1 MLKRNLV
8 ANYFGQGW
16 RAVMSLAF
24 IPIYIK
30 YLGVEAYGLIGI
42 FGILISALGLLDLGM
57 KPALGR
63 EMARYTG
70 GAHNEQSIWNLL
82 RSVEVVSSVI
92 VTLVALAI
100 WLTSNWLATSWVKAQ
115 TLPPNVVAQAFAI
128 MGFVAAMQFFES
140 IYSSSLAGLQRQV
153 IENVIICFTSTI
165 RGLGAVGVLVWISP
179 TTQAFFIWQAT
190 CSCISLLVYATVVY
204 QSLPSPPNPARF
216 SIVALVS
223 VWRFASGMLV
233 LTVLGLLLTQL
244 DKALLS
250 RMLTL
255 DSFGY
260 YALASSVVTGSLVVL
275 AGPIRAAY
283 YPRFNQLIVMGDTAG
298 IHSAYHQSAQLVTV
312 TVGSAT
318 ALLFFFS
325 EQILLLWTSNPEL
338 SQRVAPI
345 MAVLA
350 LGTFLNSLMWVPYQM
365 QLAYGWTSLTV
376 LTNSI
381 AVAILVP
388 ALFITVPIYGA
399 IAAAWIWV
407 ILNSSYCLIG
417 VHFMYRKI
425 LKTEK
430 RAWYIEDVIIPTSAI
445 AATTLLLKMVFPDL
459 TTGISG
465 VLLLGMILTA
475 TLTASGLASKLLRTR
490 AVALVMRVWRSAPLW
505 CILIPDRYRP
515 GPAQRPAKGEGKT
528 TL

>member
-1 MLKRNLV
+1 MLKRNLI

-24 IPIYIK
+24 VPIYIK
-30 YLGVEAYGLIGI
+30 YLGIEAYGLIGI
-42 FGILISALGLLDLGM
+42 FAILISTLGLLDLGM

-70 GAHNEQSIWNLL
+70 GTHNEQSIWNLL
-82 RSVEVVSSVI
+82 RSVEIISSVI
-92 VTLVALAI
+92 VTIVALTI
-100 WLTSNWLATSWVKAQ
+100 WLVSNWLATSWVKAQ
-115 TLPPNVVAQAFAI
+115 TLPTPVVAQAFAI
-128 MGFVAAMQFFES
+128 MGLVAAMQFFES

-153 IENVIICFTSTI
+153 IQNVIVCFISTI
-165 RGLGAVGVLVWISP
+165 RGLGAVAVLVWISP
-179 TTQAFFIWQAT
+179 TTQAFFMWQAI
-190 CSCISLLVYATVVY
+190 CSCISLLVHATVVY
-204 QSLPSPPNPARF
+204 QSLPSPPTPARF
-216 SIVALVS
+216 SKMALIS

-233 LTVLGLLLTQL
+233 ITVLGLLLTQV

-260 YALASSVVTGSLVVL
+260 YALASSVVAGSLVVL
-275 AGPIRAAY
+275 AGPITAAY

-312 TVGSAT
+312 IVGSAT
-318 ALLFFFS
+318 AMLFFFS

-338 SQRVAPI
+338 SRRVAPI

-350 LGTFLNSLMWVPYQM
+350 LGTFLNCLMWVPYQI

-376 LTNSI
+376 ITNSI

-388 ALFITVPIYGA
+388 ALFVMVPIYGG

-407 ILNSSYCLIG
+407 ILNGSYCLIG
-417 VHFMYRKI
+417 VHFMYRRI

-430 RAWYIEDVIIPTSAI
+430 WAWYIQDVIIPASAI
-445 AATTLLLKMVFPDL
+445 AATTLLLKMVFPAL
-459 TTGISG
+459 STGISG
-465 VLLLGMILTA
+465 VLLLGVVLIA
-475 TLTASGLASKLLRTR
+475 TLTASGLTSRILRTR
-490 AVALVMRVWRSAPLW
+490 AVALVMRIWGSAH
-505 CILIPDRYRP
+505 Y
-515 GPAQRPAKGEGKT
+515 GAF
-528 TL
+528 

>member
-1 MLKRNLV
+1 MLKRNLL
-8 ANYFGQGW
+8 ANYFGQGC

-24 IPIYIK
+24 VPIYIK
-30 YLGVEAYGLIGI
+30 YLGIEAYGLIGI
-42 FGILISALGLLDLGM
+42 FAILISALGLLDLGM

-82 RSVEVVSSVI
+82 RSVEIISIVI
-92 VTLVALAI
+92 VTIVALAI
-100 WLTSNWLATSWVKAQ
+100 WLISNWLATSWVKVQ
-115 TLPPNVVAQAFAI
+115 TLPTPAVAQAFAI
-128 MGFVAAMQFFES
+128 MGLVAAMQFLES

-153 IENVIICFTSTI
+153 IQNVIVCFISTI
-165 RGLGAVGVLVWISP
+165 RGLGAVGVLIWISP
-179 TTQAFFIWQAT
+179 TTQAFFIWQAI

-216 SIVALVS
+216 SKVALIS

-233 LTVLGLLLTQL
+233 ITVLGLLLTQV

-250 RMLTL
+250 RMLPL

-260 YALASSVVTGSLVVL
+260 YALASSVVAGSLVVL
-275 AGPIRAAY
+275 AGPIAAAY

-312 TVGSAT
+312 IVGSAT
-318 ALLFFFS
+318 AMLFFFS

-338 SQRVAPI
+338 SRRVAPI
-345 MAVLA
+345 MAVIA
-350 LGTFLNSLMWVPYQM
+350 LGTFLNCLMWVPYQI

-376 LTNSI
+376 ITNSI

-388 ALFITVPIYGA
+388 AIFVMVPIYGA

-407 ILNSSYCLIG
+407 ILNGSYCLIG
-417 VHFMYRKI
+417 VHFMYRRI

-430 RAWYIEDVIIPTSAI
+430 WAWYIQDVIIPASAI
-445 AATTLLLKMVFPDL
+445 AATTLLLKMFFPAL

-465 VLLLGMILTA
+465 VMLLGVVLTA
-475 TLTASGLASKLLRTR
+475 TLTASGFASRILRTK
-490 AVALVMRVWRSAPLW
+490 AVALVMRIWGSAH
-505 CILIPDRYRP
+505 Y
-515 GPAQRPAKGEGKT
+515 GAF
-528 TL
+528 